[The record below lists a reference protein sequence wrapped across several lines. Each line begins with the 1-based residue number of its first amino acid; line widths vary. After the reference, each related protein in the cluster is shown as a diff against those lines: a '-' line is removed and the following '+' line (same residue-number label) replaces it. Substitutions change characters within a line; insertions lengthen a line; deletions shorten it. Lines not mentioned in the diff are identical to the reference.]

1 MAKIDTRFALIRHG
15 KPWYAVTITERRT
28 GSVTYRISQRGV
40 SRDAHG
46 QSEKLR
52 DVEIVVTRVLQEGKR
67 MRCAPDELSPPSSL
81 DLESTDVEGWQ
92 LETVLASKLGFPAE
106 GKV

>member
-1 MAKIDTRFALIRHG
+1 MAKIDTRFALIRNG
-15 KPWYAVTITERRT
+15 KPWYAVTITERRS
-28 GSVTYRISQRGV
+28 GRATYRISQRGV

-46 QSEKLR
+46 QSEKPT

-67 MRCAPDELSPPSSL
+67 MRCALDELSPPSSL
-81 DLESTDVEGWQ
+81 DLESLDVEGYQ
-92 LETVLASKLGFPAE
+92 LESALARKLGLPTS